1 MRPVGLEPTRRKGHQ
16 SLNLACLPKFHHG
29 HIIFDYQQANPHK
42 RDQPV
47 RPVGLEPTHP
57 NKRGTGLS
65 FRRVYH
71 STTGAKASQSR
82 RTTGNYRSIISRPPA
97 RAQAEKR
104 DPTPP
109 KQTPHRTHTAKARGT
124 TMLRG
129 PCRTRTRPRHPCTS
143 SGAHTK
149 TIPLT
154 KTRPAKPCGGQP
166 TALNSAHFRT
176 RTMSRSA
183 AGIEPAPQAVDLCSS
198 LYGFCTRLSYA
209 LWTVQDSN
217 L

>member
-1 MRPVGLEPTRRKGHQ
+1 MRP
-16 SLNLACLPKFHHG
+16 A
-29 HIIFDYQQANPHK
+29 
-42 RDQPV
+42 
-47 RPVGLEPTHP
+47 GLEPTHP

-82 RTTGNYRSIISRPPA
+82 RTTGNYRSIISHPPA

-129 PCRTRTRPRHPCTS
+129 PCRTRTCDLRCNLAYSRLYDLVTKASSKSHDAFTRPLGSHFTGTSTTRPDGLPRLTVPPCAFNV
-143 SGAHTK
+143 SGA
-149 TIPLT
+149 L
-154 KTRPAKPCGGQP
+154 PA
-166 TALNSAHFRT
+166 T
-176 RTMSRSA
+176 
-183 AGIEPAPQAVDLCSS
+183 
-198 LYGFCTRLSYA
+198 
-209 LWTVQDSN
+209 
-217 L
+217 